1 MGFIKEFKEFISRGN
16 VVDLTVGVI
25 IGAAFSK
32 IITSLVADVVMPL
45 INPLIPGG
53 DWRKLEVWNGIKIG
67 SFLGNLLDFLIMAL
81 MVFLMVKLIRSIH
94 KEKKAEAPPPEP
106 TQEEILLTE
115 IRDTLREKRN

>member
-16 VVDLTVGVI
+16 VVDLTVGII
-25 IGAAFSK
+25 IGGAFGK
-32 IITSLVADVVMPL
+32 IVTSLVADVVMPL

-67 SFLGNLLDFLIMAL
+67 SFMGNLLDFLIMAL
-81 MVFLMVKLIRSIH
+81 MVFLLVKFIRRIN
-94 KEKKAEAPPPEP
+94 KEKKVETPPPEP
-106 TQEEILLTE
+106 TKEEILLTE